1 MLLLPAHRAKSGG
14 PRVGA
19 PFAFGHSSNST
30 LSGLVPLPGL
40 SLLGSP

>member
-19 PFAFGHSSNST
+19 PLAFGHSSNST